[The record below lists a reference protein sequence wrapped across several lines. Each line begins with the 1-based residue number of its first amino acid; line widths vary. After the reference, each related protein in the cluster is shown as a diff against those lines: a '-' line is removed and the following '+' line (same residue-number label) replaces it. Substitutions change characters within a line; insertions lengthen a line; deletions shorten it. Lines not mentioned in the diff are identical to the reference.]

1 MAIKVLPEH
10 FSRDPERI
18 ARFRREAQLL
28 AQLNHSDIAATYSLE
43 ETGSA
48 RFLVMEFVPGETD
61 LGERFERKDE
71 IIHENGDKGN
81 ALMNEGRI
89 KLFHGRPS
97 NSMALLAL
105 GTLFLLSFMLGCN
118 RSQNRPFR
126 LLEATIEDIHN
137 AYQSGELTSRQLAQL
152 YLDRIEAYDKNG
164 PTINSIITINP
175 HALEDA
181 DRLDAA
187 FRDSGL
193 VGPLHGIPV
202 IVKDQADA
210 KDMPTTLGS
219 LLLKDYFPEKD
230 AFAVEQLREAGAII
244 LGKSTLGEW
253 GGGDTYGSLF
263 GITRNPYAL
272 ERTVGGS
279 SGGTGGSISA
289 NFATVGVG
297 QEGFASIRRPSTWN
311 ALVGM
316 RPTAGLISR
325 TGVYAGWP
333 SINGSLGPMTR
344 TVRDLATLLDV
355 LVGYDPEDPLT
366 ARVVGNVP
374 DSYANFLDSNGL
386 RGARLG
392 VLRESIG
399 ANSEPESEDFG
410 KVSEVFDEAIE
421 ELKAAGAEVV
431 DPIVIPNIKELLAKR
446 ASGPGEEESFT
457 VFFSRNANAPFTT
470 REEVIQSP
478 DFTKVFRYG
487 QQLLTRSSGGSD
499 GESRHYQYLLAR
511 EELMANLLQVMADHR
526 LDAIVHKSVEHQP
539 SLIRDGMNP
548 PYVNTKGV
556 PYLNTFLV
564 FVPTITVPAGFTRDQ
579 LPAGISFLGRPFSE
593 GTLIK
598 LAYSYEQATV
608 HRRPPDSTPPL
619 PGEP

>member
-1 MAIKVLPEH
+1 
-10 FSRDPERI
+10 
-18 ARFRREAQLL
+18 
-28 AQLNHSDIAATYSLE
+28 
-43 ETGSA
+43 
-48 RFLVMEFVPGETD
+48 
-61 LGERFERKDE
+61 
-71 IIHENGDKGN
+71 
-81 ALMNEGRI
+81 MNEGRI

-97 NSMALLAL
+97 NSKALLAFGL
-105 GTLFLLSFMLGCN
+105 LFLLSFVLGCN
-118 RSQNRPFR
+118 RSQSQPFR
-126 LLEATIEDIHN
+126 LLEASIEDIHN
-137 AYQSGELTSRQLAQL
+137 AYQSGELTSRQLVQL

-164 PTINSIITINP
+164 PTINSIITVNP
-175 HALEDA
+175 RALEEA
-181 DRLDAA
+181 DELDAA
-187 FRDSGL
+187 FSASGF

-210 KDMPTTLGS
+210 QDMPTTMGS

-230 AFAVEQLREAGAII
+230 AFAVEKLREAGAII

-263 GITRNPYAL
+263 GVTRNPYGL
-272 ERTVGGS
+272 DRTVGGS

-289 NFATVGVG
+289 NFATLGVG

-311 ALVGM
+311 SLVGM

-325 TGVYAGWP
+325 TGVYGGWP

-344 TVRDLATLLDV
+344 TVKDLATLLDV

-366 ARVVGNVP
+366 VRGVGNIP
-374 DSYANFLDSNGL
+374 DSYTNFLDNNGL

-399 ANSEPESEDFG
+399 ANSEPESEDFV
-410 KVSEVFDEAIE
+410 KVSEVFDGVVE

-446 ASGPGEEESFT
+446 AGGPDEDESFT
-457 VFFSRNANAPFTT
+457 AFFSRNPNAPFKT
-470 REEVIQSP
+470 REEVVQSP
-478 DFTKVFRYG
+478 DFAKVFRYG
-487 QQLLTRSSGGSD
+487 QQLLTRSPPDDSS
-499 GESRHYQYLLAR
+499 HYQYLLAR
-511 EELMANLLQVMADHR
+511 EQLMTNLLKVMADNR

-539 SLIRDGMNP
+539 TLIRDGMNP

-556 PYLNTFLV
+556 PHLNTFLV

-579 LPAGISFLGRPFSE
+579 LPTGISFLGRPFSE

-598 LAYSYEQATV
+598 LAYSYEQATL
-608 HRRPPDSTPPL
+608 HRRQPDSTPSL